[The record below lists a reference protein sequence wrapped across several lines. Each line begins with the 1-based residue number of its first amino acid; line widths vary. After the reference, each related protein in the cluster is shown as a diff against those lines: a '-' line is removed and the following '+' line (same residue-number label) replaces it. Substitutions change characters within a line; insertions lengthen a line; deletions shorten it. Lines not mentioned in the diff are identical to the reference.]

1 MKYFN
6 FKITF
11 ECYIKYEIEICN
23 FYIIK
28 FLYNKIFI
36 SRVKIVFDCS
46 RPAAR
51 LETCSR
57 PVAGLHLIK
66 RPQEACSTPVD

>member
-36 SRVKIVFDCS
+36 
-46 RPAAR
+46 
-51 LETCSR
+51 
-57 PVAGLHLIK
+57 
-66 RPQEACSTPVD
+66 